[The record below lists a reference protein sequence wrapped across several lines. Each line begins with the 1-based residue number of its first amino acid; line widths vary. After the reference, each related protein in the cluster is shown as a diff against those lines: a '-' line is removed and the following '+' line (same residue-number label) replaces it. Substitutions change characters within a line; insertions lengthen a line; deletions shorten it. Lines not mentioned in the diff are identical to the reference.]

1 MNKIVQKALSGFES
15 LEKSFE
21 QILEEYKTTIR
32 NTRDVSNET
41 LKSNA
46 AIIQDYLNII
56 TNNNE

>member
-1 MNKIVQKALSGFES
+1 MQKALSGFES